1 MADQKNK
8 SVLEHIS
15 ELVEQE
21 HALLEEGGALDEAKQ
36 QQLAAVQV
44 ELDQYW
50 DLLRRRRAAAAYDED
65 PDEVKLRSEE
75 TVESYRP

>member
-1 MADQKNK
+1 MNDKG
-8 SVLEHIS
+8 VLEHIS

-21 HALLEEGGALDEAKQ
+21 HALLDEGGSLDETKQ
-36 QQLAAVQV
+36 QQLKAVQV

-50 DLLRRRRAAAAYDED
+50 DLLRRRRAAEAYDED

-75 TVESYRP
+75 TVEDYRP